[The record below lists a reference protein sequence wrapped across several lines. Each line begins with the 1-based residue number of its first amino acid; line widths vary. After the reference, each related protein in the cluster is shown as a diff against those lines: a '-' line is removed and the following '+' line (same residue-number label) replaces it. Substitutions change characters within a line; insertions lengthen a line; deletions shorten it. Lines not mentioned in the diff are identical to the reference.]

1 MSFFTFIQA
10 CFSSLRS
17 HLFTLLEKEIL
28 SGRLE
33 FSGMTLGGTTQIRTI
48 DFSCGRQ
55 MRLLLVE
62 DMQQSALW
70 LDDPSGDPPFP
81 YLQRFDLAFYET
93 RAPEKSNT
101 SRQDNAAKHLLLIG
115 GGGFAWPHH
124 ILANYPSASLDVVEL
139 DEQIV
144 TLARKWFYVDELER
158 KFGPSGENRFHIYTV
173 DGRSYLESLP
183 TDKHYDVI
191 LNDCFIAHK
200 PAGSLMDAA
209 AAELIHAHLH
219 TGGMYISNIVSA
231 LMGPQ
236 ATILNTVI
244 SVLCTYFAFVDVI
257 PCSLE
262 EPTEPSNI
270 VVIASDQQRS
280 FPGTWMSCTG
290 ETANE
295 H

>member
-1 MSFFTFIQA
+1 
-10 CFSSLRS
+10 
-17 HLFTLLEKEIL
+17 
-28 SGRLE
+28 
-33 FSGMTLGGTTQIRTI
+33 MTLGGTTQVRTI
-48 DFSCGRQ
+48 DFPCGRQ

-70 LDDPSGDPPFP
+70 LDNLSGDPPFP

-93 RAPEKSNT
+93 NAP
-101 SRQDNAAKHLLLIG
+101 RQNNAAKHLLLIG

-124 ILANYPSASLDVVEL
+124 MLATYPSASLDVVEL

-144 TLARKWFYVDELER
+144 ALARKWFYVDELER
-158 KFGPSGENRFHIYTV
+158 QFGPSGDNCFHIYTA

-183 TDKHYDVI
+183 SNKRYDVI
-191 LNDCFIAHK
+191 LNDCFIAHR
-200 PAGSLMDAA
+200 PAESLMDVS

-219 TGGMYISNIVSA
+219 TGGMYITNIVSA

-236 ATILNTVI
+236 ASILNRVI
-244 SVLCTYFAFVDVI
+244 SVLCTHFASVDVI